1 MTPFLFGPPQR
12 RLFGMFHPADTRKG
26 AAPFAVLLC
35 NPFGHEALRSHRFY
49 RLMAERLSRQ
59 GVAVLRF
66 DYHGTGD
73 SPGEDEDGDLAGWAQ
88 DICEAH
94 RELLRRAGVLQ
105 VRWFGARLG
114 ASLALRA
121 ARAATP
127 RVQRLVL
134 WDTVLEGRAYLE
146 ELGRAQVKELE
157 EGHIIPDPSWRR
169 ALQHDPL
176 AWSGESLGFAIS
188 PLLREQ
194 LLALSTDSLPDMEP
208 AAVSVL
214 ARPDDEP
221 AQRWAGGAQ
230 AQQAGSRLQFSILA
244 HPLEWTSNAHANS
257 EMVPAEAL
265 QRVLNE
271 VHVSR

>member
-12 RLFGMFHPADTRKG
+12 RLFGLFHPADTRKA

-73 SPGEDEDGDLAGWAQ
+73 SPGEDEDGDLSGWAQ

-157 EGHIIPDPSWRR
+157 EGHIIPDPSWRQ
-169 ALQHDPL
+169 ALQRDPL

-194 LLALSTDSLPDMEP
+194 LLALSADSLPDMES